1 MGSFTTG
8 ASVQLM
14 KAIFN
19 TVPTTGATATA
30 DGRLLSAATIANTSN
45 IVIYNQAS
53 TGTAGIYACV
63 STGHATTTACV
74 RHRIDLIAGANSAI
88 VPLTD
93 ANFPTTG
100 NTFSPNSTT
109 NVGFATYGNYQGMS
123 QRTDGLTDNNHS
135 WTSWTLETSATTAGN
150 TPWQAKN
157 AQQIGFV
164 TCATTAQT
172 GAIVGFCVSAGGSS
186 TLNTP
191 ATGDGRSGGATS
203 TTQLLSGSPAN
214 QVIFAYGDLSTARPV
229 AVSDTPVFTQ
239 NAIIISL
246 D

>member
-8 ASVQLM
+8 ASTQLM

-19 TVPTTGATATA
+19 TLATTSGTATA

-45 IVIYNQAS
+45 IAIYNQTS
-53 TGTAGIYACV
+53 SGTAGIYACI
-63 STGHATTTACV
+63 STGHAASTATV

-93 ANFPTTG
+93 LNFPNNG

-123 QRTDGLTDNNHS
+123 QRMDGLTDNNHS
-135 WTSWTLETSATTAGN
+135 WTSWTLGDGGSGKYQASN
-150 TPWQAKN
+150 T
-157 AQQIGFV
+157 QQIGFP

-186 TLNTP
+186 TLNTT
-191 ATGDGRSGGATS
+191 AAVTGLSGGATS
-203 TTQLLSGSPAN
+203 TTQLLSGSPTA
-214 QVIFAYGDLSTARPV
+214 QVIFAYGDLSTARAV
-229 AVSDTPVFTQ
+229 AVSDTPVFTAG
-239 NAIIISL
+239 AIIISL